1 MTTILP
7 AVVFAAALTPGWD
20 SINPDRKE
28 FPPQKVLW
36 RADFGEAKLERRD
49 GAEGSMR
56 VTAGE
61 DGTRK
66 LEIVKTNARGMLI
79 VTAPKFAVAPGA
91 KLRVSAFCECSDG
104 DPDEGEAYLRLYGRN
119 EDLSYFKGLDGRGPG
134 GPRMQNMVNS
144 APGTRIR
151 KLAHRLADGKTGT
164 DITAAIVVAGPPST
178 SLWSDWLV
186 EDKDASDKAWK
197 TYRKSLAPKPV
208 TTGFR
213 PEDEFAH
220 ALAADVEHVAKIER
234 RNGHSRLVVDGRE
247 TPPVI
252 YKGLVQGIIG
262 DVGEMFYAGGIHDR
276 EGLRLQCISVR
287 LGVSPKAPNQP
298 WTKDGFNPAVG
309 VEIVRQAMRLAP
321 RSLFILQLRLDAYPE
336 WVERHPA
343 EAWLLADGRK
353 VYGQHVHADFDVKRT
368 LPAGKWHWP
377 SYHSRVW
384 REEATA
390 HAETLVAELKRT
402 GLAKRIVGL
411 HLAGYH
417 DSQFSTRHPDFS
429 PCAVEG
435 FREWQRET
443 CGKVEWNDAPDFGR
457 SEWLDPDTDAHR
469 IAYLT
474 FVKQGPFHVQEKI
487 ARRLRRAFGKDI
499 VVGRYCMGWGAAAFN
514 GALDLWP
521 FLLSKDIDF
530 LVAQPNYAMR
540 IPGVALGARIPTR
553 SFHEHGKLFVN
564 EFDLRTYGGIAGNES
579 ELRVLGL
586 SQATDFP
593 MWQSVFRK
601 CAGQMMAQRMGWWY
615 LDMSGNW
622 FSPPEIAKDMG
633 EVLRHVLPAEADDAA
648 GCAWRP
654 SVAVAM
660 DERGMLLRN
669 SIAHYYSAESKEAAA
684 QVRRISA
691 AGVPFDMW
699 MADDFAARPELAMGY
714 KVVVFS
720 ELKSPDARRKT
731 LLGRLSRAG
740 ATIVFLDPAKRFS
753 PSEFAESVRRAGGY
767 VPARYG
773 LTVDMNGRFLSVH
786 AMKGGHYDFALPRPC
801 AVRNM
806 KDGSTRPASATLPLD
821 LVAGETC
828 WFELKE

>member
-1 MTTILP
+1 MTTALFT
-7 AVVFAAALTPGWD
+7 VLLAAALTPGWD
-20 SINPDRKE
+20 NINPDRRE

-36 RADFGEAKLERRD
+36 RADFDAAKLDLRD
-49 GAEGSMR
+49 GAEGSIR
-56 VTAGE
+56 VVVAR

-66 LEIVKTNARGMLI
+66 LEITKANDRGKMV
-79 VTAPKFAVAPGA
+79 VTVPPFKVAKGA
-91 KLRVSAFCECSDG
+91 KLRVSAYCECSDG
-104 DPDEGEAYLRLYGRN
+104 DPDEGEAYLRLYGKT
-119 EDLSYFKGLDGRGPG
+119 EDLSYFKDLDGRGPG

-144 APGTRIR
+144 APGTRVR
-151 KLAHRLADGKTGT
+151 KLAHRLADKKTGT

-186 EDKDASDKAWK
+186 EDKNASDKAWK
-197 TYRKSLAPKPV
+197 TYRQSLAPKPV
-208 TTGFR
+208 TTGFQ
-213 PEDEFAH
+213 PEDEFVRD
-220 ALAADVEHVAKIER
+220 LAADCEHMAKIER
-234 RNGHSRLVVDGRE
+234 RNGHSRLIIDGRE

-252 YKGLVQGIIG
+252 YKGLVPGIIG
-262 DVGEMFYAGGIHDR
+262 NESEMYYAGGIHDK

-287 LGVSPKAPNQP
+287 MGVTPKAPNQP
-298 WTKDGFNPAVG
+298 WTKEGFNPAFG
-309 VEIVRQAMRLAP
+309 VETVRQAMRLAP
-321 RSLFILQLRLDAYPE
+321 HSLFILQLRLDAYPE
-336 WVERHPA
+336 WVDRHPT

-353 VYGQHVHADFDVKRT
+353 VYGQHVHADFAIQSTRPK
-368 LPAGKWHWP
+368 GKWYWP

-384 REEATA
+384 REEVTA
-390 HAETLVAELKRT
+390 HAETLVAELKRA

-435 FREWQRET
+435 FRAWQQERFGEIR
-443 CGKVEWNDAPDFGR
+443 WRDAPRFG
-457 SEWLDPDTDAHR
+457 SAPWLDPEADAHQ

-487 ARRLRRAFGKDI
+487 ARRLRHCFGKDI

-530 LVAQPNYAMR
+530 LVAQPNYANR
-540 IPGVALGARIPTR
+540 IPGVALGTRIPTR

-564 EFDLRTYGGIAGNES
+564 EFDLRTYGGVAGGES

-593 MWQSVFRK
+593 MWQSIFRK

-615 LDMSGNW
+615 LDMSGRW

-633 EVLRHVLPAEADDAA
+633 AVLREVLAAEADDAL
-648 GCAWRP
+648 GHVWKP

-669 SIAHYYSAESKEAAA
+669 SIAHYYSSESKEAAA
-684 QVRRISA
+684 QVRGVAA
-691 AGVPFDMW
+691 AGVPFDLW
-699 MADDFAARPELAMGY
+699 MADDFAARPELALDY
-714 KVVVFS
+714 RIVVFS
-720 ELKSPDARRKT
+720 EMKSPDGKRKA
-731 LLGRLSRAG
+731 LLDRLAQAG
-740 ATIVFLDPAKRFS
+740 VAVVFLDPSKRFS
-753 PSEFAESVRRAGGY
+753 PREFAEMVRRAGGY
-767 VPARYG
+767 VPAPYG

-786 AMKGGHYDFALPRPC
+786 ALKGGHYDFRLPRPLK
-801 AVRNM
+801 VRNL
-806 KDGSTRPASATLPLD
+806 KDGSSLPASSVLPLD
-821 LVAGETC
+821 LIAGETC
-828 WFELKE
+828 WFRLD